1 MKHYRAIDI
10 HIIFGMTKVFV
21 DIGGKLV
28 KSNLQALNS
37 LEETGERMNAI
48 VKNDTGTKLDD
59 VKRPSREEAEEA
71 VRTLIAWAGDDPARE
86 GLLDTPKRVVKAYS
100 EFFSGYAEDP
110 ADELSRVFED
120 VKGYDDI
127 VMLRDID
134 LISHCE
140 HHIIPFIGVAHI
152 AYYPTEAV
160 VGISKLAR
168 VVDIYA
174 HRMQTQETMTS
185 QIAGCIDKAL
195 KPHGT
200 AVMIDAVHQCMSIRG
215 VKKKDVSTI
224 TTQFTGVFK
233 QRPELQE
240 RFINLIKG

>member
-1 MKHYRAIDI
+1 VPDI
-10 HIIFGMTKVFV
+10 ILVMVKVFV
-21 DIGGKLV
+21 DIDDKLV
-28 KSNLQALNS
+28 KSNLQTRKNPY
-37 LEETGERMNAI
+37 ETGERMNAI
-48 VKNDTGTKLDD
+48 VKSDKARKLDE

-71 VRTLIAWAGDDPARE
+71 VRTLIAWAGDNPARE
-86 GLLDTPKRVVKAYS
+86 GLIDTPRRVINAYS
-100 EFFSGYAEDP
+100 EFFSGYTEDP
-110 ADELSRVFED
+110 TEVLSRVFED

-134 LISHCE
+134 VISHCE

-174 HRMQTQETMTS
+174 HRLQTQETMTA
-185 QIAGCIDKAL
+185 QIAKTIDKAL

-215 VKKKDVSTI
+215 VKKKNVSTI

-240 RFINLIKG
+240 RFIKLIKG

>member
-1 MKHYRAIDI
+1 MDAILKKDS
-10 HIIFGMTKVFV
+10 G
-21 DIGGKLV
+21 L
-28 KSNLQALNS
+28 
-37 LEETGERMNAI
+37 
-48 VKNDTGTKLDD
+48 KLDG

-71 VRTLIAWAGDDPARE
+71 VRTLIAWAGDDPSRE
-86 GLLDTPKRVVKAYS
+86 GLLDTPKRVVNAYN
-100 EFFSGYAEDP
+100 EFFSGYNEDP
-110 ADELSRVFED
+110 TDVLSRVFED

-134 LISHCE
+134 VISHCE

-174 HRMQTQETMTS
+174 HRLQTQETMTA
-185 QIAGCIDKAL
+185 QIAETIDKAL

-240 RFINLIKG
+240 RFIKLIRG